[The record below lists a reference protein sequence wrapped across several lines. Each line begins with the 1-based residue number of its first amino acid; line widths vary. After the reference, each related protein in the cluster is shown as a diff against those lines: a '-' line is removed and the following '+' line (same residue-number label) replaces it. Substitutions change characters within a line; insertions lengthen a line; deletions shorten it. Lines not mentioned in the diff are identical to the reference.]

1 MKPSRESCDRSAK
14 AQTSI
19 MQFGPF
25 AQSDKCGSSLL
36 GGPWHTRRTKRRIPE
51 TFPEDRLAFF
61 VTSNIHKFFEAR
73 SILAGYK
80 IATAM
85 LKIET
90 VEIQDDDLGTIAEAT
105 ATDAVEKCRLPI
117 IVEDA
122 GLFIT
127 ELKGFPG
134 PYSSYVYRTIGTEG
148 ILKLMKG
155 KDRRFAEFRSVI
167 AFKGPEEPMKCFHGN
182 IRGEI
187 SMKERGS
194 SGFGFDPIFKPL
206 NSHLTFAEMPTEE
219 KNKHSHRAQAL
230 RKFAEWYLSK
240 PQRSF

>member
-1 MKPSRESCDRSAK
+1 MKPSREPCDRSTK

-19 MQFGPF
+19 VQSSPF
-25 AQSDKCGSSLL
+25 VQSDKHGSSLL
-36 GGPWHTRRTKRRIPE
+36 GGLWHTRRTKRRIPE
-51 TFPEDRLAFF
+51 ILPKGRLAFF
-61 VTSNIHKFFEAR
+61 VTRNIHKFFEAR
-73 SILAGYK
+73 SILAEYR

-85 LKIET
+85 LRIET
-90 VEIQDDDLGTIAEAT
+90 VEIQDDNLEFIAEAT

-134 PYSSYVYRTIGTEG
+134 PYSSYVYRTIGPKG

-155 KDRRFAEFRSVI
+155 KDRRVAQFRSVI
-167 AFKGPEEPMKCFHGN
+167 AFKGPKEPMKCFHGN
-182 IRGEI
+182 VSGEI

-219 KNKHSHRAQAL
+219 KSKCSHRAQAL

>member
-1 MKPSRESCDRSAK
+1 
-14 AQTSI
+14 
-19 MQFGPF
+19 MQFSPF
-25 AQSDKCGSSLL
+25 GQSDKCGSSLL
-36 GGPWHTRRTKRRIPE
+36 GGPWHTPKAKRRIPE
-51 TFPEDRLAFF
+51 ISPEGRLAFF

-73 SILAGYK
+73 SMLAEYG

-90 VEIQDDDLGTIAEAT
+90 VEIQNDDLEIIAKAT
-105 ATDAVEKCRLPI
+105 AADAVEKCRLPI

-127 ELKGFPG
+127 ALKGFPG
-134 PYSSYVYRTIGTEG
+134 PYSSYVYRTIGTKG
-148 ILKLMKG
+148 ILKLMQG
-155 KDRRFAEFRSVI
+155 VNSRVAQFRSVI
-167 AFKGPEEPMKCFHGN
+167 AFKGPKEPMKCFHGN
-182 IRGEI
+182 ISGEI
-187 SMKERGS
+187 SMKERGN

-206 NSHLTFAEMPTEE
+206 NTHLTFAEMPTEE
-219 KNKHSHRAQAL
+219 KNKCSHRAQAL